1 MTVQEKIKQL
11 KTQGIPIYS
20 ISKLNTMDECLWSY
34 WLTYMEHLPSKE
46 NIYTFGESSESVIN
60 HYNNHDYIA
69 ADYYIDDRAFGGITD
84 WDVIEEHLC

>member
-11 KTQGIPIYS
+11 KSQGIPIYS

-46 NIYTFGESSESVIN
+46 NIYTFAGTKIHSCLEKIQNGEKVN
-60 HYNNHDYIA
+60 LKKN
-69 ADYYIDDRAFGGITD
+69 FKK
-84 WDVIEEHLC
+84 C